1 MVKTATE
8 NNPCASVAS
17 DICALFTALQNDN
30 SKKAILTNLTK
41 LFLLLYNERLKRK
54 LLYGSREETRC
65 SDDEEDNAS
74 LRRIF
79 KNDLII
85 LDTGKKDYTKYELWL
100 NECYDKF
107 LNMLFELL
115 SHSDEVLVTKSL
127 SLLFGSLQFE
137 SKIYN
142 RITTEMGKGASQVG
156 TNLHSKI
163 PTHVRGTP
171 RNETNIASHW
181 GDGRPKFIKQ
191 NEMKSNLMKAFPIK
205 LFRKI
210 IFHLLKIDQ
219 ISIST
224 IKYIC
229 KIYLCFYYDLNYYF
243 LSILKSFCI
252 LRKDLRD
259 EKFYG
264 DDVVARE
271 DHLSAERGH
280 NEGFTTKEQV
290 GRGGKD
296 ILRDNPNTNL
306 FIFSIL
312 INSIKPEKKTKD
324 AHIRRKDYLKRGRID
339 ELFFDLN
346 DEELRGLA
354 KRKKKKRRIF
364 RRKEEKMPYDKVEM
378 KKTFYNY
385 DTDDSIVHSSGEESD
400 GASSREG
407 DSSTGVSDTGQGANF
422 LRNANLMH
430 GTSFSDEE
438 FDPDKVEDYVISP
451 KRKKKIQLKLKN
463 RKNNLFISENVDKRI
478 YARLYTSCW
487 FYFITSFNHRHSMVL
502 QLLHS
507 IPLFVFPYT
516 NNPFYLIDF
525 FNYSFYSSQ
534 GLYTSLAALPG
545 MFYILTDLNVGNLLQ
560 GGGGTGKSEEGSDR
574 IDEEMNG
581 GESEE
586 EGEGK
591 NEEPTEQR
599 IAPKRNH
606 PDEGENKLND
616 NMYTDYYKR
625 LFELITPASFYYADT
640 SFLKIIHASIKNQ
653 MIPLHY
659 VISFLKKLLRV
670 ACLTSYNVS
679 INILSVV
686 YDSMNYFHS
695 ELKEAMSLSA
705 SVFMNLE
712 IKEDLFC
719 YQDLGK
725 NFEKKKIVQMLCD
738 GDEGD
743 TDGNVDR
750 NGDGNA
756 DENADGNV
764 DRNGDG
770 NADENADGNTDENA
784 DGNADGIAEGEF
796 MTSLVHSE
804 GEDECDHQVAAPNGV
819 DNHLCAELRV
829 TEKDITLLQATDA
842 TPELNSTKKLF
853 SLQECLPD
861 KYQINLNT
869 LNRKELYMANHIFYE
884 IILLNNHLCEN
895 LKQYSNV
902 YHYSFGS
909 DSFAKPQTFY
919 TNPSK
924 LNLQMESSL
933 FGFLKNFLS
942 FKKRKEADIV
952 PCVERKGFSTVFL

>member
-1 MVKTATE
+1 MGKTATE
-8 NNPCASVAS
+8 NNPCASVAN
-17 DICALFTALQNDN
+17 DICALFTALQNDR

-41 LFLLLYNERLKRK
+41 LFLLLYNERMKRK

-65 SDDEEDNAS
+65 SGDDEDNAS

-85 LDTGKKDYTKYELWL
+85 LDNGNREYTKYEEWL

-137 SKIYN
+137 AKIYN
-142 RITTEMGKGASQVG
+142 KIVTSEMGKGTSQVG
-156 TNLHSKI
+156 INLYSEIRNHGS
-163 PTHVRGTP
+163 GTP
-171 RNETNIASHW
+171 QNETNNSSHQL
-181 GDGRPKFIKQ
+181 GGGRPNFIKQ
-191 NEMKSNLMKAFPIK
+191 NDMQSNSKKAFPIK

-210 IFHLLKIDQ
+210 VFHLLKIDQ

-243 LSILKSFCI
+243 LSILKAFCI
-252 LRKDLRD
+252 LRKGLRD
-259 EKFYG
+259 DKFYG
-264 DDVVARE
+264 DDGAASE
-271 DHLSAERGH
+271 DDLSAERGG
-280 NEGFTTKEQV
+280 NGGSTLKEQL
-290 GRGGKD
+290 GRGDKD
-296 ILRDNPNTNL
+296 MLRDNPNTNL
-306 FIFSIL
+306 LIFSIL
-312 INSIKPEKKTKD
+312 INSIKPEKKIKD
-324 AHIRRKDYLKRGRID
+324 AHIRRKDYLKRSRID

-346 DEELRGLA
+346 DEEFGGLG
-354 KRKKKKRRIF
+354 KRKKRRIS
-364 RRKEEKMPYDKVEM
+364 RKKEEKMSYDKAEM
-378 KKTFYNY
+378 KKTFHNY
-385 DTDDSIVHSSGEESD
+385 DTDDSIVHSSDEEFD
-400 GASSREG
+400 GASSPNGE
-407 DSSTGVSDTGQGANF
+407 SSTGGSDTEEGANF

-430 GTSFSDEE
+430 RSRFSDEE
-438 FDPDKVEDYVISP
+438 FDVDEVEDYIISP

-463 RKNNLFISENVDKRI
+463 RKKNLFISENVDKRI
-478 YARLYTSCW
+478 YARLYASCW

-525 FNYSFYSSQ
+525 FNYSFYKSR

-545 MFYILTDLNVGNLLQ
+545 MFHILTELNVGDLVQ
-560 GGGGTGKSEEGSDR
+560 GGGEMGKAEEEDDSDR
-574 IDEEMNG
+574 NG
-581 GESEE
+581 GELNEEQSQE

-591 NEEPTEQR
+591 NEDLSEYGISSQQKGT
-599 IAPKRNH
+599 A
-606 PDEGENKLND
+606 EGENKLND

-640 SFLKIIHASIKNQ
+640 RFLKIIHASIKNQ

-686 YDSMNYFHS
+686 YDSMSYFQS
-695 ELKEAMSLSA
+695 ELKDAMSLSA
-705 SVFMNLE
+705 TVFMNLE

-719 YQDLGK
+719 YENLGK
-725 NFEKKKIVQMLCD
+725 NFEKKKIVEMLKGNYKMLRGED
-738 GDEGD
+738 GSADDNAHGNDEGD
-743 TDGNVDR
+743 
-750 NGDGNA
+750 
-756 DENADGNV
+756 
-764 DRNGDG
+764 
-770 NADENADGNTDENA
+770 
-784 DGNADGIAEGEF
+784 
-796 MTSLVHSE
+796 
-804 GEDECDHQVAAPNGV
+804 HQIDAPNTV
-819 DNHLCAELRV
+819 DNPLCAKLQV
-829 TEKDITLLQATDA
+829 TEKDINPLQATDA
-842 TPELNSTKKLF
+842 ALQLNTTKNLF
-853 SLQECLPD
+853 SLQECLPN
-861 KYQINLNT
+861 KYQINMNT
-869 LNRKELYMANHIFYE
+869 LNKKEMYMANHIFYE

-902 YHYSFGS
+902 YHYSFGN

-924 LNLQMESSL
+924 LNMQMENSL

-952 PCVERKGFSTVFL
+952 PSVKRKRFSTVFL

>member
-1 MVKTATE
+1 MGKTATE
-8 NNPCASVAS
+8 NNPCASVAN
-17 DICALFTALQNDN
+17 DICALFTALQNDR

-41 LFLLLYNERLKRK
+41 LFLLLYNERMKRK
-54 LLYGSREETRC
+54 LLYGSTEETRC
-65 SDDEEDNAS
+65 SGDEEDNAS

-85 LDTGKKDYTKYELWL
+85 LDTGKKEYTKYEEWL

-137 SKIYN
+137 AKIYDK
-142 RITTEMGKGASQVG
+142 IVTSEMGKGASQVG
-156 TNLHSKI
+156 TNLHSGI
-163 PTHVRGTP
+163 PIHLCGAP
-171 RNETNIASHW
+171 QNETNDTTHW

-191 NEMKSNLMKAFPIK
+191 NEMLSNSKKAFPIK

-243 LSILKSFCI
+243 LSILKAFCI
-252 LRKDLRD
+252 LKKGLRD

-264 DDVVARE
+264 DDGSGSE
-271 DHLSAERGH
+271 DDLSGEGGR
-280 NEGFTTKEQV
+280 NEGSTTKEQV
-290 GRGGKD
+290 ARGDKD
-296 ILRDNPNTNL
+296 MLRDNPNTNL
-306 FIFSIL
+306 LIFSIL
-312 INSIKPEKKTKD
+312 INSIKPEKKIKD
-324 AHIRRKDYLKRGRID
+324 AHIRRKDYLKRSRID
-339 ELFFDLN
+339 ELLFDLN
-346 DEELRGLA
+346 DEELGGLA
-354 KRKKKKRRIF
+354 KRKKRRIS
-364 RRKEEKMPYDKVEM
+364 RRKEEKMPYDKPEM
-378 KKTFYNY
+378 KKTFNNY

-400 GASSREG
+400 GASSPEG
-407 DSSTGVSDTGQGANF
+407 DSSTGGSDTEQGTNF

-430 GTSFSDEE
+430 RASFSDEE
-438 FDPDKVEDYVISP
+438 FDIDKVDDYIISP
-451 KRKKKIQLKLKN
+451 KRKKKIELKLKN

-478 YARLYTSCW
+478 YARLYASCW

-525 FNYSFYSSQ
+525 FNYSFYSSG

-545 MFYILTDLNVGNLLQ
+545 MFHILTELNVGNLLQ
-560 GGGGTGKSEEGSDR
+560 GGGETGRSGEDDKDDDVDNDS
-574 IDEEMNG
+574 DEEL
-581 GESEE
+581 EE

-591 NEEPTEQR
+591 NEETNEHGTAPEQNR
-599 IAPKRNH
+599 

-686 YDSMNYFHS
+686 YDTMSYFQS
-695 ELKEAMSLSA
+695 ELKDAMSLSA
-705 SVFMNLE
+705 TVFMNLE

-719 YQDLGK
+719 YGDLGK
-725 NFEKKKIVQMLCD
+725 NFEKKKIIEMLRGNCKMLRS
-738 GDEGD
+738 E
-743 TDGNVDR
+743 DGNVD
-750 NGDGNA
+750 GSA
-756 DENADGNV
+756 DENADGCV
-764 DRNGDG
+764 DD
-770 NADENADGNTDENA
+770 
-784 DGNADGIAEGEF
+784 IAEGEDD
-796 MTSLVHSE
+796 
-804 GEDECDHQVAAPNGV
+804 GDHHTDVPNGA
-819 DNHLCAELRV
+819 DNPLCAELQV
-829 TEKDITLLQATDA
+829 TEKDITPLQTTDA
-842 TPELNSTKKLF
+842 TPQLSSTKKLF

-861 KYQINLNT
+861 KYQINMNT
-869 LNRKELYMANHIFYE
+869 LNKKEMYMANHIFYE

-924 LNLQMESSL
+924 LNLQMENSL

-952 PCVERKGFSTVFL
+952 PSVERKSFSTVFL